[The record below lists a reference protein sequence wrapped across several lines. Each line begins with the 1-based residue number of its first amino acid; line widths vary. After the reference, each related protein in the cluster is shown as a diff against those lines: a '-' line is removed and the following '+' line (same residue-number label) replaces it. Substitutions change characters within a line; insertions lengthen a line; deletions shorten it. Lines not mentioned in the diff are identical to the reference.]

1 MNRVRSFAAS
11 SLLSAALLGGVV
23 GAPLVLAPT
32 AALAQ
37 AADNLITKDGIIT
50 GTMNIDFQTRT
61 RLDTSGDLK
70 PGSAALGVADKYTFT
85 FRVAD
90 TTEFSGDIT
99 RQPNLYSKVI
109 GSKKQSAFLGFNV
122 NLAVF
127 NPKDLK
133 QKRNVGKWVGQVP
146 VDATSGAFDLGA
158 GDKEGER
165 RLRIAI
171 DTVGSAKGFVD
182 EFQGRLVGKAEKK
195 ETLAAYTYKRVV
207 GNKTTEIVVKKSDP
221 LRFESLKLAKG
232 PSEIYP
238 ATIVTGRL
246 DYDYETGNWFTDG
259 IRFRYQMD
267 GKDVEDV
274 ITGSIKWVEDQN
286 RATNGK
292 GQYEFNLRFNEDK
305 NKSAATES
313 AAFDKM
319 SNEDAFFAVDNSVP
333 SLTGNVAYTD
343 TMIGGKDVPASSKV
357 EYSLNANKLTK
368 QQVVNFFKLWMIAVG
383 PTNDE

>member
-1 MNRVRSFAAS
+1 MNRIRSLTAS
-11 SLLSAALLGGVV
+11 SLLSVGILGGACGLAVV
-23 GAPLVLAPT
+23 AAPSVAF
-32 AALAQ
+32 AQ
-37 AADNLITKDGIIT
+37 ASDNLITKEGIIT

-70 PGSAALGVADKYTFT
+70 PGSAAVGVADKYAFV

-90 TTEFSGDIT
+90 TTEFAGEIT
-99 RQPNLYSKVI
+99 RQPNLYSKVL

-122 NLAVF
+122 NLSVF

-133 QKRNVGKWVGQVP
+133 QKKTVGKWVGQVP
-146 VDATSGAFDLGA
+146 VDAASGAFDLGA

-195 ETLAAYTYKRVV
+195 ETLAAYTYKRVI
-207 GNKTTEIVVKKSDP
+207 GSKTVEVVVKKSDP
-221 LRFESLKLAKG
+221 MRFEGLRLAKG

-238 ATIVTGRL
+238 TTVVNGRL

-259 IRFRYQMD
+259 IRFRYQID

-274 ITGSIKWVEDQN
+274 ITGSIKWVEDPN

-292 GQYEFNLRFNEDK
+292 GVYDFNLRFNEEK
-305 NKSAATES
+305 NKSAATEA
-313 AAFDKM
+313 AAFDKL
-319 SNEDAFFAVDNSVP
+319 SNEDAFFAVDNTVP
-333 SLTGNVAYTD
+333 SLTGTITYTD
-343 TMIGGKDVPASSKV
+343 TMIGGGETPASSKV
-357 EYSLNANKLTK
+357 EYNLNANKLTK
-368 QQVVNFFKLWMIAVG
+368 QQVVNFFKLWLIAVG